1 MRNLWIFIS
10 KYNAFFLFVIFEIGA
25 LTIFVKN
32 NSFQRASFI
41 NSANEFVGNVY
52 SRVSEFTAFLNLGRV
67 NDSLAHENA
76 QLQNQLKSSFYV
88 DSAAEK
94 TVRDTVYKQQYTYL
108 EARVINNS
116 VNRRNNYLTI
126 NRGSKDGIAKGMGV
140 ISKSGVV
147 GLIINTSGHLST
159 VQSLLHKDSRL
170 SAMLADSKAYGS
182 LIWANNLDPTRAL
195 LEDIPNHEK
204 PRVGQ
209 SVVTSGYSLF
219 PAGIPYG
226 KVSKLNVKGSSN
238 LLNIEVRLAVDFHR
252 LQYVYVINNKL
263 QLEQN
268 QLEGQQ
274 KKDE

>member
-10 KYNAFFLFVIFEIGA
+10 KYNAFFLFIIFEIGA
-25 LTIFVKN
+25 LVVFVKYN
-32 NSFQRASFI
+32 DFQRASFI
-41 NSANEFVGNVY
+41 NSSNETIGNIY
-52 SRVSEFTAFLNLGRV
+52 ARVSEFTTYLNLGYI

-76 QLQNQLKSSFYV
+76 QLRNQLKSSFYL
-88 DSAAEK
+88 DTTAEHQ
-94 TVRDTVYKQQYTYL
+94 VIDTVYQQQYTYID
-108 EARVINNS
+108 ARVINNS

-140 ISKSGVV
+140 ISNSGVV
-147 GLIINTSGHLST
+147 GLIINTSPHLST
-159 VQSLLHKDSRL
+159 VQSLLHKDSKL

-182 LIWANNLDPTRAL
+182 LTWTKNMDPTKAL

-226 KVSKLNVKGSSN
+226 KVSQLNVKGNSN
-238 LLNIEVRLAVDFHR
+238 LLNIEVTLAVDFRR
-252 LQYVYVINNKL
+252 LEYVYVINNKL
-263 QLEQN
+263 EQEQTQLEAK
-268 QLEGQQ
+268 Q